1 MQSTSSNSTKQN
13 VYSSTIG
20 GYTGGTGS
28 SGGGSSGGGGAIT
41 VPGGSGGSGGGSGG
55 GTGGGT
61 GGGGSGGGG
70 AVPIDSGGGSGG
82 GGGTGGG
89 SGGGTGGGGSGVNPG
104 GSTGGSGITESLVWQ
119 YQPEDRTVEEGEVL
133 TLSSYAT
140 KGIDLVTYQ
149 WYKNG
154 QAISGQTSY
163 MYRSFLVP
171 TSAAGTYYVVAKSGT
186 ATIQS
191 ISITVK
197 VKAARNPCLAGYY
210 GVYPATRNYKEYW
223 HESMIG
229 RSNTRYNLQTE
240 LADAYTISMPYEG
253 FVYLPGQC
261 LEATATFQCRN
272 GKLIATDQITCTR
285 YYDAP

>member
-1 MQSTSSNSTKQN
+1 MQSTSPNGSKQN

-20 GYTGGTGS
+20 GYTGGAGGGG
-28 SGGGSSGGGGAIT
+28 SGGGSGGGAIT
-41 VPGGSGGSGGGSGG
+41 VPGGSGGGGS
-55 GTGGGT
+55 

-70 AVPIDSGGGSGG
+70 GATPVDPSGGGSGG
-82 GGGTGGG
+82 GG
-89 SGGGTGGGGSGVNPG
+89 SGGGGSGVNPG
-104 GSTGGSGITESLVWQ
+104 GSTGGSGGTDSLVWQ

-133 TLSSYAT
+133 TMASYAT
-140 KGIDLVTYQ
+140 KGVDLVTYQ

-154 QAISGQTSY
+154 QAIAGQTSY

-171 TSAAGTYYVVAKSGT
+171 LSASGTYHVVAKAGT

-191 ISITVK
+191 ISVTVK

-210 GVYPATRNYKEYW
+210 GIYPATRNYKEYW

-229 RSNTRYNLQTE
+229 RSNARYNLQTE
-240 LADAYTISMPYEG
+240 LADAYTVILPYEG
-253 FVYLPGQC
+253 ATSISGC
-261 LEATATFQCRN
+261 IAATAVWQCRN
-272 GKLIATDQITCTR
+272 GKLISTDQVTCTQ